1 MDSPRSP
8 KLFYG
13 YFIIVACF
21 IILFHLWGMVLNTLP
36 IFLKPITED
45 MGWSRGDF
53 SIAALAGGLASL
65 IAAPI
70 AGRIVDARGP
80 KPVLVAGTLMI
91 GLGLL
96 GASRVSELWHFYVAN
111 LVIGTGLMCG
121 TIIPCSALISNWFVS
136 RRGTAMAVSFA
147 GTAVGGLVMSPV
159 AEWIIRTF
167 SWRVSFIAGGIQ
179 ILLVTLLVV
188 FLVVR
193 NRPSDMGLEPYR
205 ISDEEVERDED
216 WGVSLKQAAS
226 LRVFWLLSAIML
238 LIALVTGGV
247 NYHCVAYLT
256 DLGHSETRAAY
267 AWSVV
272 MGAMVLGKLAV
283 GPVIDRWGSSRT
295 MAVSAV
301 LFALSYFILIHGHQY
316 QIVMIFAG
324 LYGFSLGAPLALN
337 PLLTSDHLGMKHYG
351 ALFGVLSIMG
361 LVGGS
366 VGPVIAGKVFDTQ
379 DSYLLILYS
388 SIVIS
393 LLTAALC
400 VFLTPASQNHTGA
413 RAQLSPG

>member
-1 MDSPRSP
+1 VDSPSRP
-8 KLFYG
+8 KTFYG
-13 YFIIVACF
+13 YFIVIACF
-21 IILFHLWGMVLNTLP
+21 LILFHLWGMVLNTLP

-65 IAAPI
+65 VAAPI
-70 AGRIVDARGP
+70 AGRIVDLRGP
-80 KPVLVAGTLMI
+80 RPVLFAGTLLI

-96 GASRVSELWHFYVAN
+96 GASRMSQLWHFYVAN
-111 LVIGTGLMCG
+111 LAIGTGLMFG

-136 RRGTAMAVSFA
+136 RRGTAMAVAFS

-167 SWRVSFIAGGIQ
+167 SWRVSFVAGGIQ
-179 ILLVTLLVV
+179 ILLVT
-188 FLVVR
+188 FLVISFMVR
-193 NRPSDMGLEPYR
+193 NRPSDVGLEPYR
-205 ISDEEVERDED
+205 IAGSEMELDEN
-216 WGVSLKQAAS
+216 WGFTLKEAVS

-238 LIALVTGGV
+238 LIALVTAGV

-256 DLGHSETRAAY
+256 DLGHSGTRAAY

-295 MAVSAV
+295 MAMSSV
-301 LFALSYFILIHGHQY
+301 LFALSYSILIHAHQY
-316 QIVMIFAG
+316 QVVMIFAG

-337 PLLTSDHLGMKHYG
+337 PLLTSDYLGMKHFG
-351 ALFGVLSIMG
+351 AVFGVLSVMG

-366 VGPVIAGKVFDTQ
+366 VGPVIAGKVFDAQ
-379 DSYLLILYS
+379 DSYLLILHS
-388 SIVIS
+388 SIGLS
-393 LLTAALC
+393 LLSAALC
-400 VFLTPASQNHTGA
+400 VFLA
-413 RAQLSPG
+413 RPSRGRE

>member
-1 MDSPRSP
+1 MDAPRSP
-8 KLFYG
+8 KPFYG
-13 YFIIVACF
+13 YFIVAACF
-21 IILFHLWGMVLNTLP
+21 VILFHLWGMVINTLP

-53 SIAALAGGLASL
+53 SVAALVGGLASL
-65 IAAPI
+65 VAAPI

-91 GLGLL
+91 GFGLL
-96 GASRVSELWHFYVAN
+96 GASRASELWHFYVAN
-111 LVIGTGLMCG
+111 LAIGTGLMFG

-136 RRGTAMAVSFA
+136 RRGTAMALSFA

-167 SWRVSFIAGGIQ
+167 SWRISFVAGGIQ
-179 ILLVTLLVV
+179 ILVVTLLIV

-205 ISDEEVERDED
+205 VAGEKMELEGN
-216 WGVSLKQAAS
+216 WGVDLRQAAS

-238 LIALVTGGV
+238 LIGLVTGGV

-256 DLGHSETRAAY
+256 DLGHSQTKAAY

-283 GPVIDRWGSSRT
+283 GPAIDRWGSSRT
-295 MAVSAV
+295 MAVSAA
-301 LFALSYFILIHGHQY
+301 LFSLSYFILIQAHEY
-316 QIVMIFAG
+316 PVVMIFAG

-337 PLLTSDHLGMKHYG
+337 PLLTSDHLGMKHFG

-366 VGPVIAGKVFDTQ
+366 VGPVIAGKVFDAQ

-400 VFLTPASQNHTGA
+400 VFLAPWSGNHD
-413 RAQLSPG
+413 